1 MNAQTYEEYIKILEF
16 ELIPACGC
24 TEPIAVAY
32 ASAMARKVLGFEPD
46 RIEAECSGNLIKN
59 VKGVIVPSTGDMR
72 GIPAS
77 AILGAIAGDA
87 EKKLEVLS
95 GVTEK
100 DVEKTRKLVKEGLC
114 KVSLLQG
121 ISNLQLI
128 IKEYH
133 GKDEALVEICGTHT
147 NIVRIEKNGE
157 TLLKADYKA
166 GASNEPDKTLLNLK
180 DIYEFAQTVEISD
193 VKAVLERQIKCNL
206 SIAEEGLKHSC
217 GANVGKTMLKHFG
230 SDVDVKAA
238 AYAAAGS
245 DARMSGCNMPVV
257 INSGSG
263 NQGLTVSMP
272 VYVHAKALGVSD
284 EKLYRALA
292 FSNLVAML
300 QKSKLGRLSAYC
312 GAVSAACG
320 SGAAIAYLQG
330 ATYKQIEDT
339 ITNTIANV
347 SGIVCDGAKASCAA
361 KIASSVNAATM
372 GRYMA
377 MDNNVFKAG
386 EGLVMDSVEKTIDKY
401 TTMGREGM
409 KETDETI
416 LNMMIE

>member
-1 MNAQTYEEYIKILEF
+1 MNAKTYEEYIKILEF
-16 ELIPACGC
+16 ELIPASGC

-32 ASAMARKVLGFEPD
+32 AAAMARKILGVEPD
-46 RIEAECSGNLIKN
+46 RIVAECSGNLIKN

-77 AILGAIAGDA
+77 AILGAIAGDPD
-87 EKKLEVLS
+87 KKLEVLS
-95 GVTEK
+95 EVTEK
-100 DVEKTRKLVKEGLC
+100 DVERARILENQGMC

-128 IKEYH
+128 IREYH
-133 GKDEALVEICGTHT
+133 GNDEALVEICGTHT
-147 NIVRIEKNGE
+147 NIVRMEKNGE
-157 TLLKADYKA
+157 VILKSDNIAVT
-166 GASNEPDKTLLNLK
+166 SNEPDKELLNLN
-180 DIYEFAQTVEISD
+180 DIYEFAQIVKLSD
-193 VKAVLERQIKCNL
+193 VKPVLERQINYNL
-206 SIAEEGLKHSC
+206 RIAEEGLKHTY

-230 SDVDVKAA
+230 TDVDVKAA

-263 NQGLTVSMP
+263 NQGLTVSLP
-272 VYVHAKALGVSD
+272 VYVHAKALGVSE

-292 FSNLVAML
+292 FSNLVAL
-300 QKSKLGRLSAYC
+300 FQKSKIGRLSAYC

-320 SGAAIAYLQG
+320 SGAAIAYLYG
-330 ATYKQIEDT
+330 ATFEQIADT

-347 SGIVCDGAKASCAA
+347 SGIVCDGAKSSCAA
-361 KIASSVNAATM
+361 KIASSVNAATL

-386 EGLVMDSVEKTIDKY
+386 EGLVMDSIEKTIDKY

-409 KETDETI
+409 RETDVSI
-416 LNMMIE
+416 LNLMIE

>member
-1 MNAQTYEEYIKILEF
+1 MNAKTYYEYIKILEF
-16 ELIPACGC
+16 ELIPASGC

-32 ASAMARKVLGFEPD
+32 ASAMARKVLGTEPD
-46 RIEAECSGNLIKN
+46 RIEAQCSGNVIKN

-72 GIPAS
+72 GIPSS

-87 EKKLEVLS
+87 DKKLEVLS
-95 GVTEK
+95 GVTKK
-100 DVEKTRKLVKEGLC
+100 DVERARKLEKDGIC
-114 KVSLLQG
+114 KVSLLKG
-121 ISNLQLI
+121 MSNLQFI
-128 IKEYH
+128 IKVYH
-133 GKDEALVEICGTHT
+133 GEDEALVEICGTHT

-157 TLLKADYKA
+157 VIFKADYNG
-166 GASNEPDKTLLNLK
+166 GASNEPDKSLLNLK
-180 DIYEFAQTVEISD
+180 DIYEFAQTVKVCD
-193 VKAVLERQIKCNL
+193 VKDVLDRQIKCNL
-206 SIAEEGLKHSC
+206 SIAEEGLKNTY

-230 SDVDVKAA
+230 ANVDVKAA

-272 VYVHAKALGVSD
+272 VYVYAKELGISD
-284 EKLYRALA
+284 EKLYRALT

-330 ATYKQIEDT
+330 ASFKQIADT

-347 SGIVCDGAKASCAA
+347 SGIVCDGAKSSCAA
-361 KIASSVNAATM
+361 KIASAVNAATI

-377 MDNNVFKAG
+377 MDNNVFKPG
-386 EGLVMDSVEKTIDKY
+386 EGLVMDNVEQTIDKY
-401 TTMGREGM
+401 TAMGREGM
-409 KETDETI
+409 KETDVAI